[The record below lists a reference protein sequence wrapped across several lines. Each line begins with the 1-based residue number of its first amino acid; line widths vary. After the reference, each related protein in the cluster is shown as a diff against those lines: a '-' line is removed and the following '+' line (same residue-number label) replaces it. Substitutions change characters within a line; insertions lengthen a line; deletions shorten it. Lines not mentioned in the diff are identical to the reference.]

1 MTSAWLVG
9 AHRSMPQDQT
19 SVRST
24 IEPVRTDGPAELN
37 EAPEWNEFNADTSG
51 ALTGISHRTL
61 GSDVHESKQYKPF
74 WSWLAG
80 QNHNVIIDDQI
91 SESGT
96 AAAREEAGVQGHGT
110 MEYAV
115 GIEPV
120 IRPGAAFSTD
130 YFTSNPLEVQ
140 EGSGDYMTTPV
151 VDNQWAAVAQQIA
164 VSRSRKS
171 YAGLY
176 ENFRD

>member
-1 MTSAWLVG
+1 MTSAWLLG
-9 AHRSMPQDQT
+9 ARGSAPQDQT

-24 IEPVRTDGPAELN
+24 IEPVREDGPAELN
-37 EAPEWNEFNADTSG
+37 ESPEWNEFDTDGS
-51 ALTGISHRTL
+51 AYLTGISRRQL
-61 GSDVHESKQYKPF
+61 GPDVTESKQYVPW
-74 WSWLAG
+74 WSRLAG
-80 QNHNVIIDDQI
+80 QNHNAIVDDQV

-96 AAAREEAGVQGHGT
+96 AAAREEAGIQGHGT
-110 MEYAV
+110 MEYASS
-115 GIEPV
+115 IEPV
-120 IRPGAAFSTD
+120 IRSGAAFSSD

-140 EGSGDYMTTPV
+140 EGSGDYMTSPV

-164 VSRSRKS
+164 VSKSRKN